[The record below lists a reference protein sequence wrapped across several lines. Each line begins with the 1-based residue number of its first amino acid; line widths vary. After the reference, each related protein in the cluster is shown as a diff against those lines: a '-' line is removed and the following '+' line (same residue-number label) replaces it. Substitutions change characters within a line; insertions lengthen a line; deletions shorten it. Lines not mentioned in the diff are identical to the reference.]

1 VSEVPEG
8 DNTLRFAVQVIGNQ
22 TGKDTEWGSRAFEI
36 WHENPGSDPHWAVR
50 EAAKELVAQRR
61 EKQLYEALSRGQIA
75 DLLHERYAVEVG
87 PEHPFKYNEL
97 CPDAP
102 VPRMYINIRGGE
114 RQPLTPE
121 DLRSIGHHLA
131 YTCFHRVKPFD
142 LVGPLPDAGV
152 PLGEAFADFW
162 PTCPGLLRLK
172 KEVNESG
179 RRIIP
184 ATDDPFKP
192 GMRVLLLDDVCAT
205 SATKVEGILAFREL
219 GLVVEEGV
227 VLASYRLGGE
237 EEIQSRFGV
246 RLHYSFTVPW
256 LLGYFLAKDWVT
268 FSQEV
273 QAEESLKALGMY
285 MAAHRA
291 A

>member
-1 VSEVPEG
+1 MSEVPEG

-22 TGKDTEWGSRAFEI
+22 TGGDTEWGSRAFEI
-36 WHENPGSDPHWAVR
+36 WKENPGSDPHWAVR
-50 EAAKELVAQRR
+50 EAAKELVAKRR
-61 EKQLYEALSRGQIA
+61 EKKLHDALKRGQIA
-75 DLLHERYAVEVG
+75 DLLHERHAVEIG

-97 CPDAP
+97 HPDAP

-114 RQPLTPE
+114 RQPLTAE
-121 DLRSIGHHLA
+121 DLKAIALHMA
-131 YTCFHRVKPFD
+131 YTCLGQLKPFD
-142 LVGPLPDAGV
+142 VVVPLPDAGT
-152 PLGEAFADFW
+152 PLGEAFAEYW
-162 PTCPGLLRLK
+162 PSCPGVVRLK
-172 KEVNESG
+172 KEVTDKG
-179 RRIIP
+179 RRIIA
-184 ATDDPFKP
+184 ATDDLFTP
-192 GMRVLLLDDVCAT
+192 GMRGLILDDLCAT
-205 SATKVEGILAFREL
+205 AASKIEGIEAARKL

-237 EEIQSRFGV
+237 EEIESRFGV
-246 RLHYSFTVPW
+246 HLHYSFTVPW

-285 MAAHRA
+285 MAVHKA